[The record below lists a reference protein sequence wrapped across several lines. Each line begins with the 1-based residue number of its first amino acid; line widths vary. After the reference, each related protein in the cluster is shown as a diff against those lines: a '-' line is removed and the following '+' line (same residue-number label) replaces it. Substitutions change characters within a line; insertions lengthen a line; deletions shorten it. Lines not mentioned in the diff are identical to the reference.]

1 MRRKHASLLVR
12 TRYSLEVTGEHH
24 RYSPASPGK
33 AQTIFNCATFPH
45 FAAACPRTLCQH
57 VASPP
62 WQHETILRTTV
73 RSEKS
78 KSVSAASSEHLM
90 EASLAHPFF
99 VRKQLKE

>member
-1 MRRKHASLLVR
+1 MNTTDILQPVQVKHRRS
-12 TRYSLEVTGEHH
+12 S
-24 RYSPASPGK
+24 
-33 AQTIFNCATFPH
+33 ICATFPH
-45 FAAACPRTLCQH
+45 FVAACPRTLCQH

-78 KSVSAASSEHLM
+78 KAVSAASSEHLM